1 MLDDKFKEL
10 QVMRR
15 AITRRPQDLPR
26 SKHTLVEGKTLE
38 EVTIFIDRRSYRSYA
53 KPESCEGTIDV
64 CLACRINGF
73 IRTWFV
79 DKRNSAMLARMTE
92 C

>member
-1 MLDDKFKEL
+1 MSS
-10 QVMRR
+10 R
-15 AITRRPQDLPR
+15 ITSNEMGHNPQAQDLPR
-26 SKHTLVEGKTLE
+26 SKHTLAEVKTLE
-38 EVTIFIDRRSYRSYA
+38 EVTILSIDDLIGVYA
-53 KPESCEGTIDV
+53 KPESCEEMIGV

-79 DKRNSAMLARMTE
+79 DKRNSAMLVRMTE

>member
-1 MLDDKFKEL
+1 
-10 QVMRR
+10 MRW
-15 AITRRPQDLPR
+15 AITHRPQDLPR
-26 SKHTLVEGKTLE
+26 SKHTLAEGKTLE

-53 KPESCEGTIDV
+53 KPEGWEGTIDV
-64 CLACRINGF
+64 CLACRIHGF

-79 DKRNSAMLARMTE
+79 DKRNSAMLARLTE